1 MVSKDSAIKKPE
13 MGAEYKNWLK
23 KEHSIIT
30 LHPLKTHYEVVGDKI
45 KRDLEQSTLWK
56 DLLKSLPDYNEEYR
70 VKHDY
75 ELLLPGFS
83 PNIVIKPFQSFLR
96 KTHRKNIKENKNWP
110 RVPQSGWVLPHN
122 WFSQINDIVRTLI
135 IVKYLD
141 GVTFLVNKIDSLC
154 KQSQLG
160 FEASLEARPEG
171 YYAAHLYTRMNFEIP
186 KVSWETERVDVFF
199 EIQVTTQLQENIRNL
214 LHKYY
219 KERRNRLTSEAEKWE
234 WDYKSDEFAANY
246 LGHILHYL
254 EGMIVEI
261 RGRRK

>member
-1 MVSKDSAIKKPE
+1 

-23 KEHSIIT
+23 KEHGIIT
-30 LHPLKTHYEVVGDKI
+30 LHPLKTHYEIVAFKI

-70 VKHDY
+70 VIKHGY

-83 PNIVIKPFQSFLR
+83 LNIVIKSFQSFLR
-96 KTHRKNIKENKNWP
+96 KTHKKNIIENKNWP
-110 RVPQSGWVLPHN
+110 RAPQSGWVLPHN

-141 GVTFLVNKIDSLC
+141 SVTFLVNKIDSLC
-154 KQSQLG
+154 KRSQLG
-160 FEASLEARPEG
+160 FEASLEAREEG

-186 KVSWETERVDVFF
+186 KVNWETERVDVSF

-219 KERRNRLTSEAEKWE
+219 EEKRNRLTPEAEKWQ
-234 WDYKSDEFAANY
+234 WDYKGDEFAANY

-261 RGRRK
+261 RERGK